1 MKTRRRSAIIT
12 ELFGRQT
19 KENAVQKF
27 LDKYSSLITGKLS
40 CFDRV
45 VFKGY
50 LPLGWP
56 GAMKGLLYREGLLI
70 KDFGDYVS
78 RQSQRI
84 RAQAEAFAKQHGRPC
99 ESFNGKN
106 KDEAARQIAQKDGI
120 TEGLICVFRAQE
132 TCPSFK
138 VAYGEGR
145 PDLVNAPRRCLCLY
159 FYFLDREFG
168 LMHVRLQTWFPLTV
182 QICVNGH
189 SWLAQQWD
197 KAGIGYRRI
206 DNGFLQI
213 DDCERAQQLADRF
226 IRKKW
231 PGILEAFARKVNPL
245 LKDTLKGNK
254 HYWVIDQSEFATD
267 IMFRDRNTLSPVFQV
282 LLRWAMLCFSVKNIM
297 AFLGRKLHGN
307 FQGEVRTEYRDRW
320 PGARIK
326 HTLNR
331 NWIKMYD
338 KFGCILRIETV
349 INNPREFR
357 VRRQGKR
364 RGQLV
369 MGWFPMAK
377 GVQNMYRYAE
387 VSLQANQNYLSAL
400 AEVDTSSLEAAAQMR
415 RAATPVRRRGRSYR
429 GFNPAS
435 TADERLFAAILRG
448 EHAIHGLRNQDIRC
462 ALFGDAKR
470 PKLRRRHRGRVTRL
484 LKRLH
489 AHGLIAKIPHSRR
502 WRTTA
507 QGRALMI
514 ASLKFHHHDF
524 TELVHGQ
531 PL

>member
-1 MKTRRRSAIIT
+1 M
-12 ELFGRQT
+12 
-19 KENAVQKF
+19 QKF

-56 GAMKGLLYREGLLI
+56 NAMKGLLYREGLLI
-70 KDFGDYVS
+70 KDFGAFVE

-84 RAQAEAFAKQHGRPC
+84 RAHAEAFARKQGRPF
-99 ESFNGKN
+99 EWFNK
-106 KDEAARQIAQKDGI
+106 KDKDGEARRIAQRDGI
-120 TEGLICVFRAQE
+120 TQGLVCVLRSLE

-145 PDLVNAPRRCLCLY
+145 PDLVHAPRRCLCLY
-159 FYFLDREFG
+159 FYFLDPQFG

-189 SWLAQQWD
+189 SWLAHELDQ
-197 KAGIGYRRI
+197 AGIGYRRI
-206 DNGFLQI
+206 ENGFLQI
-213 DDCERAQQLADRF
+213 DDCERAQKLADRF

-231 PGILEAFARKVNPL
+231 PKILEAFAKKVNPL
-245 LKDTLKGNK
+245 LKDTLQQKK
-254 HYWVIDQSEFATD
+254 HYWVIDQAEFATD
-267 IMFRDRNTLSPVFQV
+267 IMFRDRNTLSPVFQI
-282 LLRWAMLCFSVKNIM
+282 LLRWAILCFSAKNVM
-297 AFLGRKLHGN
+297 TFLGRKLHGN

-338 KFGCILRIETV
+338 KFGCILRVETV

-357 VRRQGKR
+357 VRRQGMR

-377 GVQNMYRYAE
+377 GVQNLYRYAE

-415 RAATPVRRRGRSYR
+415 RAAAPVRRRGRSYR

-435 TADERLFAAILRG
+435 TTDERLFAAILRG
-448 EHAIHGLRNQDIRC
+448 EHAIHGLRNQDVRC

-470 PKLRRRHRGRVTRL
+470 PKLRRRHRGRVTRV

-507 QGRALMI
+507 HGRALMI

-524 TELVHGQ
+524 TELVNTQ
-531 PL
+531 SL